1 MRPELSGKPLVF
13 VVGAFAH
20 GKVRRRWGPA
30 GQCGRMGERQT
41 QRLQGWVAGVHPGFR
56 WRAYWALI
64 ARPSLSSLPSQPQI
78 DDSYVDEYISISQFP
93 LSAAYALGR
102 ITNAL
107 ERKWGIV

>member
-1 MRPELSGKPLVF
+1 MHTARCGTVGGLPGSAAGWENDGRNACGSGQQEETL
-13 VVGAFAH
+13 AFD
-20 GKVRRRWGPA
+20 G
-30 GQCGRMGERQT
+30 
-41 QRLQGWVAGVHPGFR
+41 
-56 WRAYWALI
+56 RAYWALI
-64 ARPSLSSLPSQPQI
+64 AHLAHSALPSQPQI

>member
-1 MRPELSGKPLVF
+1 MTRALQRSCCCPAAPN
-13 VVGAFAH
+13 AFA
-20 GKVRRRWGPA
+20 
-30 GQCGRMGERQT
+30 C
-41 QRLQGWVAGVHPGFR
+41 L
-56 WRAYWALI
+56 
-64 ARPSLSSLPSQPQI
+64 LPSAQTVQI

>member
-1 MRPELSGKPLVF
+1 MARCGH
-13 VVGAFAH
+13 VGGLPGSAAGWENGGHNVCGGGQQECALAFD
-20 GKVRRRWGPA
+20 G
-30 GQCGRMGERQT
+30 
-41 QRLQGWVAGVHPGFR
+41 
-56 WRAYWALI
+56 RAYWALI
-64 ARPSLSSLPSQPQI
+64 AHLAHSSLPSQPQI